1 MTVALIWGQA
11 SGGVIGADGTLPWHL
26 PEDMRL
32 FRALTWGSTV
42 VMGRLT
48 WESLPDRMRPLPD
61 RDNVVLSRRTDWTP
75 AGARIVRSRA
85 EALRS
90 YEGDLWVIG
99 GSSVYAEFLPE
110 ADLVVR
116 TDVDL
121 VVAGDTYAPAVP
133 ADWRQVFRSPETGW
147 ATSSNGLRYA
157 WTEVVP
163 PGSGRRKSVVQSVLE
178 VGVSPVLS

>member
-1 MTVALIWGQA
+1 MTIGVVWGQA
-11 SGGVIGADGTLPWHL
+11 HGGVIGAQGTLPWHL

-32 FRALTWGSTV
+32 FRALTLGSTV
-42 VMGRLT
+42 VMGRCT

-61 RDNVVLSRRTDWTP
+61 RDNVVLTRRTDWSPT
-75 AGARIVRSRA
+75 GARAVRSRA

-90 YEGDLWVIG
+90 YTADLWVIG

-121 VVAGDTYAPAVP
+121 QIGGDTYAPVVP
-133 ADWRQVFRSPETGW
+133 PDWRQVFRSPEAGW
-147 ATSSNGLRYA
+147 ATSSNGLRYC
-157 WTEVVP
+157 WTELVP
-163 PGSGRRKSVVQSVLE
+163 PGSRRRESALAGALE
-178 VGVSPVLS
+178 RVAAPAAP